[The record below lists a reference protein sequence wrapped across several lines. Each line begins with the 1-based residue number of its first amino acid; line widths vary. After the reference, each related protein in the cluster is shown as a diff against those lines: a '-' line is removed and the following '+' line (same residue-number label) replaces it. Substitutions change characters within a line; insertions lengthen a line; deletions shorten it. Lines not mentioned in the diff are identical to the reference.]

1 MLHAVVFDIGG
12 VLELT
17 PPTGFRERWEQAL
30 GLGTGELDERMYE
43 VWRGGT
49 LGTLT
54 LDQVHEAFGR
64 ELGISPH
71 EVERFMADFWDDYLG
86 TPNTELIDYF
96 RGLRSRIRTGILSNS
111 FVGAREKERARYG
124 FEDMTDVLVYSHE
137 SGTAKADPA
146 IYRLVCERLDVQP
159 RNAVFVDD
167 HERAVDGAR
176 AIGMTGLLFQDNAQ
190 VIADLEALLAHQ
202 DSVDARSTHADRL
215 P

>member
-30 GLGTGELDERMYE
+30 GLEPGELDQRMHE

-49 LGTLT
+49 IGTLT
-54 LDQVHEAFGR
+54 AEQVHAAFVR
-64 ELGISPH
+64 EFGMSPRD
-71 EVERFMADFWDDYLG
+71 VDRFMADFWDDYLG
-86 TPNTELIDYF
+86 SPNTELIHYF
-96 RGLRSRIRTGILSNS
+96 CDLRTRVRTGILSNS
-111 FVGAREKERARYG
+111 FVGAREKERERYG

-146 IYRLVCERLDVQP
+146 IYRLVCERLDVEP

-167 HERAVDGAR
+167 HECAVDGAR
-176 AIGMTGLLFQDNAQ
+176 AIGMTGVLFRDNAQ
-190 VIADLEALLAHQ
+190 VIAELEALLADE
-202 DSVDARSTHADRL
+202 DSAEARSTHAHRL

>member
-17 PPTGFRERWEQAL
+17 PSTGYRERWEKSL
-30 GLGTGELDERMYE
+30 GLAPGELDRRMAD

-54 LDQVHEAFGR
+54 REQVHEAFVR
-64 ELGISPH
+64 NLDMPPEDVEL
-71 EVERFMADFWDDYLG
+71 FMADFWADYLG
-86 TPNTELIDYF
+86 SPNTELIDYF
-96 RGLRSRIRTGILSNS
+96 RALRPRVRTGILSNS
-111 FVGAREKERARYG
+111 FVGAREKERERYG

-146 IYRLVCERLDVQP
+146 IYRLACERLAVEP
-159 RNAVFVDD
+159 EHAVFVDD

-176 AIGMTGLLFQDNAQ
+176 AVGMTAVLFRDNAQ
-190 VIADLEALLAHQ
+190 VISELEALLTA
-202 DSVDARSTHADRL
+202 
-215 P
+215 

>member
-17 PPTGFRERWEQAL
+17 PSTGYRERWEKSL
-30 GLGTGELDERMYE
+30 GLGPGELDQRMYE

-54 LDQVHEAFGR
+54 AEQVHAAFVR
-64 ELGISPH
+64 ELGMSPQD
-71 EVERFMADFWDDYLG
+71 VELFMADFWDDYLG

-96 RGLRSRIRTGILSNS
+96 RELRTRVRTGILSNS
-111 FVGAREKERARYG
+111 FVGAREKERERYG
-124 FEDMTDVLVYSHE
+124 FEDMTDVIVYSHE

-146 IYRLVCERLDVQP
+146 IYRLVCERLDVEP
-159 RNAVFVDD
+159 EDAVFVDD

-176 AIGMTGLLFQDNAQ
+176 AIGMKGVLFRDNAQ
-190 VIADLEALLAHQ
+190 VISELEALLA
-202 DSVDARSTHADRL
+202 A
-215 P
+215 